1 MTYVGSFKL
10 IIQSGR
16 MSEEKKFQGSALLS
30 EKVKN
35 DDSVTVPA
43 TATYS
48 MLEFHCVVNRLL

>member
-43 TATYS
+43 TATY
-48 MLEFHCVVNRLL
+48 VGV